1 MKIYRTQDGGESRN
15 ASQICT
21 QAEIVYLVTD
31 VTDKDAA
38 FDLVFSE
45 MPQQYKGLP
54 FKEVRFDQ
62 FVGDKNAQFSVI
74 YGKNSTSSNTDKE
87 EGAVTANFDCS
98 GGSVRV
104 VHAISQR
111 IAFGEISA
119 GGAVGWN
126 GKSGADSEIKGV
138 DVPTANMRKTYR
150 KLIRANR
157 LTTAYEDKISS
168 CVGKVN
174 KSKFKGRDKGEV
186 MFLGASYTAPEN
198 SSDKVW
204 VSFNFAI
211 RPNEDKIVVNGISCK
226 GGKEGWEVISS
237 IDKSVVDQNGIPG
250 SEISAIHISQVAEYA
265 DFSVLGL

>member
-15 ASQICT
+15 SSQICT
-21 QAEIVYLVTD
+21 QAEIIYIVTD

-54 FKEVRFDQ
+54 FKEVRFDS
-62 FVGDKNAQFSVI
+62 FVGDKNASLTVV
-74 YGKNSTSSNTDKE
+74 YGNNSTSGSTAKE
-87 EGAVTANFDCS
+87 EGEVTTNFDCS
-98 GGSVRV
+98 GGSVHV
-104 VHAISQR
+104 NYAISQR
-111 IAFGEISA
+111 IVFGEISA

-126 GKSGADSEIKGV
+126 GKSGSDSAIKGV
-138 DVPTANMRKTYR
+138 DVPTANMRKTYK
-150 KLIRANR
+150 KLIRANH
-157 LTTAYEDKISS
+157 LTTAYEDKISF

-174 KSKFKGRDKGEV
+174 SNKFKGREKGEV

-198 SSDKVW
+198 RLDYVW

-211 RPNEDKIVVNGISCK
+211 KPNEDDVVVNGIHC
-226 GGKEGWEVISS
+226 GRKEGWEVINS

-250 SEISAIHISQVAEYA
+250 LEISAIHISQVAEYA